1 MGTTPQGID
10 TEERRKAA
18 RNRERLA
25 KETEHIQ
32 GQKNWS
38 TAGKQAQLARA
49 RVKTID
55 QNTQLAA
62 GDTARVTGGRDE
74 IFRCLF
80 GHTRPDDS
88 RIISVRDAADRA
100 ARIKTPDDAAK
111 LMNRAELH
119 GDTVLLQA
127 LARECAGRR
136 SPVEP
141 AWDGLFK
148 TWAAQQPGGAEALDQ
163 LAIIDDELH
172 DIGHKLLRE
181 HAFGVGPPPVELQ
194 GLSIGDL
201 RRLATHADNPE
212 GEITPNHAEQVG
224 KHLSSMVRG
233 MME

>member
-1 MGTTPQGID
+1 VSTTPQGID

-38 TAGKQAQLARA
+38 AVGKQAQLARA
-49 RVKTID
+49 VVKAID
-55 QNTQLAA
+55 QNTQLGGA
-62 GDTARVTGGRDE
+62 DTGRVTGGDAE
-74 IFRCLF
+74 IRRGLF

-88 RIISVRDAADRA
+88 RIISIRDAADRA
-100 ARIKTPDDAAK
+100 GRVKTPEEAAK

-127 LARECAGRR
+127 LAWECAERR

-148 TWAAQQPGGAEALDQ
+148 TWAAQQPGGTEALDQ

-172 DIGHKLLRE
+172 DVGHRLLRE
-181 HAFGVGPPPVELQ
+181 HAFGVGPLPAELR

-201 RRLATHADNPE
+201 RRLAAQADT
-212 GEITPNHAEQVG
+212 ITQENNDDEPGDTA
-224 KHLSSMVRG
+224 SAARAAFDSRFR
-233 MME
+233 

>member
-1 MGTTPQGID
+1 VGTTPEGID

-25 KETEHIQ
+25 KETGHIK

-38 TAGKQAQLARA
+38 AAGKKAQLARA
-49 RVKTID
+49 RVKAYD
-55 QNTQLAA
+55 QNTQLDADDAA
-62 GDTARVTGGRDE
+62 CLTGGRAG
-74 IFRCLF
+74 IIRGLF
-80 GHTRPDDS
+80 GHTRPNDS

-100 ARIKTPDDAAK
+100 ARVKTPDDAAK

-127 LARECAGRR
+127 LARECAERR

-148 TWAAQQPGGAEALDQ
+148 TWAAQQPGGTEALDQ

-172 DIGHKLLRE
+172 DVGHRILRE
-181 HAFGVGPPPVELQ
+181 HAFGVGPLPAELH
-194 GLSIGDL
+194 GLSISDL
-201 RRLATHADNPE
+201 RRLATQADNPE
-212 GEITPNHAEQVG
+212 SEIPPSHAEQIG
-224 KHLSSMVRG
+224 QHLAKFVHA
-233 MME
+233 EIE